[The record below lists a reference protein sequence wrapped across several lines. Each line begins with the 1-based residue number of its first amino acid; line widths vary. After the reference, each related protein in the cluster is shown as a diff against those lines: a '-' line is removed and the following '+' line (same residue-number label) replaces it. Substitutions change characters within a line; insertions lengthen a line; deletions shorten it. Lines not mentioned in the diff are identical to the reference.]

1 MKTAPPELKSQLANL
16 NHAQKTYQAQQL
28 LFETDQGLLAFRDA
42 VQLVL
47 LLDCNQ
53 DRPLPKVD
61 ERTGEQPPMLYGPQ
75 TSGRLED
82 SKRKALLALLATTD
96 AERARKLA
104 NALFT
109 AYYPPARN
117 LTKSNI
123 LNKRLA
129 AYQYDG
135 RSRDFQRSHIK
146 GRGQTG
152 L

>member
-61 ERTGEQPPMLYGPQ
+61 EKTGVIDC
-75 TSGRLED
+75 SD
-82 SKRKALLALLATTD
+82 
-96 AERARKLA
+96 
-104 NALFT
+104 
-109 AYYPPARN
+109 
-117 LTKSNI
+117 LTFPDPSVSDPF
-123 LNKRLA
+123 A
-129 AYQYDG
+129 G
-135 RSRDFQRSHIK
+135 SRSS
-146 GRGQTG
+146 
-152 L
+152 